1 MFPGRILRDRPS
13 GKKFA
18 LHLSPLLLGETRY
31 ALLLKRLQDS
41 YGRGDKAVLAWCA
54 DLEGIASLSAGPRL
68 ISTPSARIPTR
79 IASLPLLSL

>member
-54 DLEGIASLSAGPRL
+54 DLEGIASLSAGP
-68 ISTPSARIPTR
+68 
-79 IASLPLLSL
+79 LPDIDPVCPDPK